1 MPDAAGVIV
10 ADAVFKPPPAMRVVA
25 GRSNGKIQRS
35 ATMHSSLIG
44 KIQKAKQY
52 AAEPQRVEFD
62 RFSASFQGDN
72 DYHRVSYS
80 AGVWHC
86 TCQFFA
92 GWGIC
97 AHTMALERMLE
108 PMIPVKQTFVD
119 LAHTPSVS
127 LGISRDA
134 TPVD

>member
-1 MPDAAGVIV
+1 
-10 ADAVFKPPPAMRVVA
+10 
-25 GRSNGKIQRS
+25 
-35 ATMHSSLIG
+35 MHSSLIG

-86 TCQFFA
+86 TCRFFA

-97 AHTMALERMLE
+97 AHTMAMERMLE

-127 LGISRDA
+127 LSITRDA
-134 TPVD
+134 APVD